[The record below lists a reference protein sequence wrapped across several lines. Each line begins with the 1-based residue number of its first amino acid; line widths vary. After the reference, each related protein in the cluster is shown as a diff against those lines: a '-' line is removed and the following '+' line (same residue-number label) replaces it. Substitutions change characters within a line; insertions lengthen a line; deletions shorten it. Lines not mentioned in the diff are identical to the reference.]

1 MGEVL
6 YIALA
11 IVAVVIAALLVRRTV
26 KKRQAN
32 GFEERPPESDVVS
45 RCRTPDQLAVA
56 RELAR
61 QILETDARQHP
72 R

>member
-6 YIALA
+6 FIALA
-11 IVAVVIAALLVRRTV
+11 IVVVVIAAVLVRHTV
-26 KKRQAN
+26 KERQPKDY
-32 GFEERPPESDVVS
+32 EERPPAPEAVS
-45 RCRTPDQLAVA
+45 QCRTPEQMAVA